1 MSYFLRNTK
10 EISLTCWEK
19 ARGVGG
25 RFATKRH
32 ASGARVDHGAQFRG
46 LIQSRSVVG
55 SELSSKNIKQKF
67 YQKFNSSHSHQ
78 SSHKTKLLTQHS
90 QVTVDFIMRLY
101 SGVSIVSKR

>member
-46 LIQSRSVVG
+46 LIQSGSVVG
-55 SELSSKNIKQKF
+55 SELLKYKSFLILTAIKVI
-67 YQKFNSSHSHQ
+67 
-78 SSHKTKLLTQHS
+78 TKLS
-90 QVTVDFIMRLY
+90 C
-101 SGVSIVSKR
+101 